1 MPIGAKF
8 FKKNDDNKSNL
19 DTHESYDY
27 DIQINDFSDS
37 IDLNG
42 LGDLLGEGI
51 SSSSNLPDI
60 NNSADQDA
68 QENSPI
74 DKHKQ
79 SLNLGVNI
87 ANLFGAVK
95 EKFKNKKK
103 NRDIPDLPN
112 QSQTDDPNYVS
123 ETVSFADIDNSAEN
137 GLNVPFDEGV
147 FQSTADFNAPYS
159 SDEAHPQDGEIHLPI
174 YYAEETDSAA
184 EPINYDAVMPNADVS
199 ASVVQDFQASDSDDN
214 ARIDFDSYQSQDF
227 SDSARNLYSQEDIK
241 PTFQEEFRPEP
252 RRHDVMGAVRARIAQ
267 FCKRLPSFKP
277 REYVIPEPTYEEQD
291 DYIKSPSLAGD
302 IEKIIE
308 KQNDLGE
315 ISREYENMRRYINSV
330 DENVRHSDKEF
341 PAPENINYVYAAQ
354 NELFDMIYQIGLQ
367 NEQQRSKIGVY
378 EKKEEEDPYNY
389 RGINDDRQNY
399 SDIESS
405 SFSMSAG
412 IDFESEEKISPDRFI
427 AEQQQNELIYGTQFE
442 DDFSRD
448 IQDVY
453 EDDSAGI
460 NSDDFD
466 LGDFDA
472 DDYNASEQNNS
483 KQSDDFNLDEVPST
497 VVKHRWRKR

>member
-1 MPIGAKF
+1 MPIGSKL

-42 LGDLLGEGI
+42 LGDLLGGGI

-60 NNSADQDA
+60 NNSADQDV
-68 QENSPI
+68 QKDSPI

-79 SLNLGVNI
+79 SLNIGVSI
-87 ANLFGAVK
+87 ANLFKTVK

-103 NRDIPDLPN
+103 NGDIPDLPN
-112 QSQTDDPNYVS
+112 QNQTDDPNYVS
-123 ETVSFADIDNSAEN
+123 ETVSFADIDNRAEN
-137 GLNVPFDEGV
+137 GLNETFDEGC
-147 FQSTADFNAPYS
+147 FQNTADFNAPYS
-159 SDEAHPQDGEIHLPI
+159 SGEAYTQDDEIHLPI
-174 YYAEETDSAA
+174 YYAEETDSAS
-184 EPINYDAVMPNADVS
+184 EPINYDAVMPNPDVS
-199 ASVVQDFQASDSDDN
+199 ASVVQDFQAANSDDN
-214 ARIDFDSYQSQDF
+214 ARMDFDSYQPQTF
-227 SDSARNLYSQEDIK
+227 EDSERELYSQENIDS
-241 PTFQEEFRPEP
+241 PFREEIRPES

-277 REYVIPEPTYEEQD
+277 KEYVIPDPTYEEQY

-315 ISREYENMRRYINSV
+315 ISREYENMRQYINSV
-330 DENVRHSDKEF
+330 DENVRHSDKDF

-378 EKKEEEDPYNY
+378 EKQEEEDPYNY

-405 SFSMSAG
+405 SFSMSSG

-427 AEQQQNELIYGTQFE
+427 AERQQNELIYGTQFE
-442 DDFSRD
+442 DDFSSD
-448 IQDVY
+448 NQDVY
-453 EDDSAGI
+453 EDDSADI

-466 LGDFDA
+466 LGDFNA

-483 KQSDDFNLDEVPST
+483 KQSDDFNLDEAPSN